1 MKNMNTMNNLPNP
14 LRSSN
19 DQLQPAATGNLSTEG
34 VRAIEEVR
42 AAMVIAKQFPRD
54 EMAAADRIMQ
64 SCQRTTLAEAAVY
77 VYPKG
82 GAQVTGPSIRL
93 AEAMARHWGN
103 LQWGIRELSQSNGE
117 SIMEAFCWD
126 VENNS
131 KQVKQFT
138 VPHVRHTRNGQV
150 QLRDPREI
158 YELTANH
165 GARRLRAC
173 ILAIIP
179 ADVTEA
185 AVKQCEMTQ
194 ANAAQVDAD
203 SIKAMVNAFAE
214 VGVSKQMLEARV
226 GHRLT
231 VEATI
236 SAELLAL
243 RRIWRSIKDGMG
255 TVADYFK
262 ATEATKDDELVQK
275 AQKMLKGPETAKK
288 GPESSTKEEG
298 DGGEN

>member
-1 MKNMNTMNNLPNP
+1 MKNELNP

-19 DQLQPAATGNLSTEG
+19 EQLQPAATGNLSTEG

-54 EMAAADRIMQ
+54 EMAAADRILQ
-64 SCQRTTLAEAAVY
+64 ACQRSTLAESAVY

-131 KQVKQFT
+131 KQVKQFS
-138 VPHVRHTRNGQV
+138 VPHIRHTRNGQV
-150 QLRDPREI
+150 QLKDPREI

-173 ILAIIP
+173 ILSIIP

-185 AVKQCEMTQ
+185 AVTQCEITQ

-203 SIKAMVNAFAE
+203 SIKGMVNAFAE
-214 VGVSKQMLEARV
+214 LGVSKQMLETRL

-231 VEATI
+231 IEATI

-243 RRIWRSIKDGMG
+243 RRIYRSIKDGMG
-255 TVADYFK
+255 AVADYFK
-262 ATEATKDDELVQK
+262 ATEATKADDLMQK
-275 AQKMLKGPETAKK
+275 AQKALKGPEITPKA
-288 GPESSTKEEG
+288 ESDEVAG
-298 DGGEN
+298 

>member
-1 MKNMNTMNNLPNP
+1 MNMKNELNP

-19 DQLQPAATGNLSTEG
+19 EQLQPAATGNLSTEG

-54 EMAAADRIMQ
+54 EMAAADRILQ
-64 SCQRTTLAEAAVY
+64 ACQRSTLAESAVY

-131 KQVKQFT
+131 KQVKQFS
-138 VPHVRHTRNGQV
+138 VPHIRHTRNGQV
-150 QLRDPREI
+150 QLKDPREI

-165 GARRLRAC
+165 GARRLRSC
-173 ILAIIP
+173 ILSIIP

-185 AVKQCEMTQ
+185 AVKQCESTQ
-194 ANAAQVDAD
+194 QNAAQVDAE

-214 VGVSKQMLEARV
+214 LGVSKQMVEARV

-231 VEATI
+231 IEATI

-243 RRIWRSIKDGMG
+243 RRIYRSIKDGMG
-255 TVADYFK
+255 SVGDYFK
-262 ATEATKDDELVQK
+262 AIEATKDDELVHK
-275 AQKMLKGPETAKK
+275 AQKLLKGQETTPKY
-288 GPESSTKEEG
+288 GSDGVEG
-298 DGGEN
+298 

>member
-1 MKNMNTMNNLPNP
+1 MNNLPNP
-14 LRSSN
+14 LQGSN

-34 VRAIEEVR
+34 IRAIEEVR

-54 EMAAADRIMQ
+54 EMAAADRILQ

-138 VPHVRHTRNGQV
+138 VPHIRHTRSGQMK
-150 QLRDPREI
+150 LKDPREI

-185 AVKQCEMTQ
+185 AVKQCELTQ

-214 VGVSKQMLEARV
+214 VGVSKQQLEARV

-262 ATEATKDDELVQK
+262 ATEATKEDELMQK
-275 AQKMLKGPETAKK
+275 AQKALKGQEAAPKQPETPKK
-288 GPESSTKEEG
+288 QE
-298 DGGEN
+298 DGGVEG

>member
-1 MKNMNTMNNLPNP
+1 MNPMNNLPNP
-14 LRSSN
+14 LQSSN
-19 DQLQPAATGNLSTEG
+19 DKLQPAATGNLSTEG

-54 EMAAADRIMQ
+54 EMAAADRILQ

-138 VPHVRHTRNGQV
+138 VPHVRHTRNGQH

-255 TVADYFK
+255 IVSDYFK

-288 GPESSTKEEG
+288 GPESTKKEEG
-298 DGGEN
+298 DGGEG

>member
-1 MKNMNTMNNLPNP
+1 MKNLKVMNKNLSNP
-14 LRSSN
+14 LQGSN

-54 EMAAADRIMQ
+54 EMAAADRILQ
-64 SCQRTTLAEAAVY
+64 SCQRSTLAESAVY

-103 LQWGIRELSQSNGE
+103 LQWGMRELSQSNGE

-126 VENNS
+126 VQNNS

-138 VPHVRHTRNGQV
+138 VPHIRHTRNGQV
-150 QLRDPREI
+150 KLRDPREI

-194 ANAAQVDAD
+194 QNAAQVDAD
-203 SIKAMVNAFAE
+203 SLKAMVNAFAKI
-214 VGVSKQMLEARV
+214 GVTKQQLEARV

-243 RRIWRSIKDGMG
+243 RRIWRSINDGMG
-255 TVADYFK
+255 TTGDYFK
-262 ATEATKDDELVQK
+262 ATEASEEDELMHK
-275 AQKMLKGPETAKK
+275 AQKALKGQEDTPKAATD
-288 GPESSTKEEG
+288 ESEG
-298 DGGEN
+298 KAGEV

>member
-1 MKNMNTMNNLPNP
+1 MKNELNP

-19 DQLQPAATGNLSTEG
+19 EQLQPAATGNLSTEG

-54 EMAAADRIMQ
+54 EMAATDRILQ
-64 SCQRTTLAEAAVY
+64 ACQRSTLAESAVY

-131 KQVKQFT
+131 KQVKQFS
-138 VPHVRHTRNGQV
+138 VPHIRHTRNGQV
-150 QLRDPREI
+150 QLKDPREI

-165 GARRLRAC
+165 GARRLRSC

-185 AVKQCEMTQ
+185 AVLQCEITQ
-194 ANAAQVDAD
+194 QNAAQVDAD
-203 SIKAMVNAFAE
+203 SLKAMVNAFAE
-214 VGVSKQMLEARV
+214 LGVSKQMLEARV

-231 VEATI
+231 IEATI

-243 RRIWRSIKDGMG
+243 RRIYRSIKDGMG
-255 TVADYFK
+255 SVSDYFK
-262 ATEATKDDELVQK
+262 AIEAAKDDELVQK
-275 AQKMLKGPETAKK
+275 AQKLLKGQETTPKA
-288 GPESSTKEEG
+288 ESDEVAG
-298 DGGEN
+298 

>member
-1 MKNMNTMNNLPNP
+1 MNNLPNP
-14 LRSSN
+14 LQGSN

-34 VRAIEEVR
+34 IRAIEEVR

-54 EMAAADRIMQ
+54 EMAAADRILQ
-64 SCQRTTLAEAAVY
+64 SCQRSTLAESAVY

-138 VPHVRHTRNGQV
+138 VPHIRHTRNGQV
-150 QLRDPREI
+150 KLRDPREI

-194 ANAAQVDAD
+194 QNAAHVDAD
-203 SIKAMVNAFAE
+203 SLKAMVNAFAE
-214 VGVSKQMLEARV
+214 IGVTKQQLEARV

-255 TVADYFK
+255 TTADYFK
-262 ATEATKDDELVQK
+262 PTEASKEDELMQK
-275 AQKMLKGPETAKK
+275 AQKALKGQEDTPKAATD
-288 GPESSTKEEG
+288 ESEG
-298 DGGEN
+298 EAGEI

>member
-1 MKNMNTMNNLPNP
+1 MNKNLPNP
-14 LRSSN
+14 LQGSN

-34 VRAIEEVR
+34 IRAIEEVR

-54 EMAAADRIMQ
+54 EMAAADRILQ
-64 SCQRTTLAEAAVY
+64 SCQRSTLAESAVY

-138 VPHVRHTRNGQV
+138 VPHIRHTRNGQV
-150 QLRDPREI
+150 KLRDPREI

-194 ANAAQVDAD
+194 QNAAHVDAD
-203 SIKAMVNAFAE
+203 SLKAMVNAFAE
-214 VGVSKQMLEARV
+214 IGVTKQQLEARV

-255 TVADYFK
+255 TTADYFK
-262 ATEATKDDELVQK
+262 ATEASKEDELMQK
-275 AQKMLKGPETAKK
+275 AQKALKGQEDTPKAATD
-288 GPESSTKEEG
+288 ESEG
-298 DGGEN
+298 KAGEV

>member
-1 MKNMNTMNNLPNP
+1 MKNLPNP
-14 LRSSN
+14 LQGSN
-19 DQLQPAATGNLSTEG
+19 DQLQTAATGNLSTEG
-34 VRAIEEVR
+34 IRAIEEVR

-54 EMAAADRIMQ
+54 EMAAADRILQ
-64 SCQRTTLAEAAVY
+64 SCQRSTLAEAAVY

-138 VPHVRHTRNGQV
+138 VPHVRHTRNGQH
-150 QLRDPREI
+150 QLKDPREI

-214 VGVSKQMLEARV
+214 VGVTKQMLEARV

-255 TVADYFK
+255 TVSDYFK
-262 ATEATKDDELVQK
+262 TIEATKEDELMQK
-275 AQKMLKGPETAKK
+275 AQKALKGQETAKK
-288 GPESSTKEEG
+288 QQEIPLNEEE
-298 DGGEN
+298 DGVEN